1 MLSLESVD
9 LTDVVDLLPMD
20 AAVDLKPVMRVSTT
34 VDAVLTEDLVLD
46 EEALFLDSHWMMELS
61 VSCRKL
67 VARLTS
73 QQGTK
78 TVKISRIQIE
88 TAILFREN
96 QKAVRIRIDGEDT
109 GVLETYHCGGTKYP
123 FTASI
128 PGTYRAISHMGVA
141 CKLT

>member
-96 QKAVRIRIDGEDT
+96 QKASGLELMEKILVCLRRTIVVAQSTRLQPPSQGRIEQSATWELR
-109 GVLETYHCGGTKYP
+109 
-123 FTASI
+123 AS
-128 PGTYRAISHMGVA
+128 
-141 CKLT
+141 